1 MLQTLLLDAFIPPSF
16 FYYQKSTMT
25 SIYVISKK
33 PWFNHECRMART
45 NHRQSKRNLI
55 FRRSRNLEENTKRL
69 EKYYKKVL
77 DKSIRT
83 HRQKIR
89 NKINN
94 LKSTNPREYWKI
106 INSGKKKNSPEIP
119 IDILFDYFKN
129 LSAK

>member
-1 MLQTLLLDAFIPPSF
+1 
-16 FYYQKSTMT
+16 
-25 SIYVISKK
+25 
-33 PWFNHECRMART
+33 MART

-55 FRRSRNLEENTKRL
+55 FRRSRNFEENTKRL

-77 DKSIRT
+77 DKIIRT

-129 LSAK
+129 LNAK